1 MKKDINSKMDKRVE
15 QALAKQTIQVAKSKQ
30 TKHKKASPT
39 LETRKMQIKT
49 TVLHHCTPTKTA
61 KIKGTMQSVSENM
74 SNWNMVIY
82 CWWRVNSVNLE
93 NHLASSIKCTN
104 MHILQPSNFT
114 PRPSTDMC
122 AVLTKLIC
130 VYINNPD
137 QKNMCDNRTVR

>member
-49 TVLHHCTPTKTA
+49 TVLHRCTPTKTA

-74 SNWNMVIY
+74 SNWNMTMY

-114 PRPSTDMC
+114 P
-122 AVLTKLIC
+122 
-130 VYINNPD
+130 
-137 QKNMCDNRTVR
+137 